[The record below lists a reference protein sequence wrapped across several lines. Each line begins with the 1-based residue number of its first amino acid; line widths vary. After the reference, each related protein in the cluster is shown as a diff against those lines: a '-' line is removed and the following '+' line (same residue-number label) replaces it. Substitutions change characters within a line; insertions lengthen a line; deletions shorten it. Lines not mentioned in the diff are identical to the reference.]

1 MIFFKIFGLS
11 LAFLLMLSGCQGNNS
26 DVPKS
31 DENSSSTPSLEV
43 NATLDAV
50 NLSFVNGDVLS
61 VISSGE
67 KKDIYIR
74 AFNINGTLD
83 TVGSISIQYPSKN
96 IHDNIDVGTF
106 NPTTAIIE
114 NGIAHFVYTAP
125 ADLQGRVDV
134 DDNSSDFVFFSTN
147 NPKVSSILHV
157 KYNPSNDIVATPA
170 VLDKLVLSE
179 SEINVTQSSQNRNFT
194 LFAYTN
200 QNTMNINAKILLKY
214 ENEAIGKDVGNLPA
228 SMNLVDGKVA
238 FSYISPSNLLAT
250 ANELSSTIVTLY
262 DKDNPGVATSLKINF
277 TPDKPT
283 LRVESPTVILTKDG
297 QAEQVTILAFDSNNQ
312 AFTNGTILVEY
323 PTDITDGSVS
333 GGIFT
338 QNEVSI
344 VNGKAIFNFTGPTP
358 LNSISDQTFTFK
370 YKEDPTAA
378 TVLKIQYSPDTEEK
392 ISVVLIS
399 DEYNVTLNSETVS
412 ISMNVFNGLMQPIE
426 SGNVKV
432 SYPSDVLL
440 GRDVGYFDSTDVPV
454 VNGRATFLYTAPKD
468 LENNTTS
475 LKFKFYYETDFTNY
489 DEFTI
494 NIDPAQNQIILT
506 TYKIKS
512 NLESNITMGLVSSKM
527 LSFNIQDENGNVLE
541 DSNITS
547 ITVKLLNPAL
557 GDLVSTNGNVSK
569 TYSSDKNNISL
580 RLDTQKISGIIPIQ
594 VFAKFKDA
602 NDDDQN
608 ITEVYNIVVLSGPP
622 TAMSMIYNGT
632 SYTDDGLYQENYTI
646 LVTDKY
652 QNRVN
657 TNPGLSLSM
666 ISGYAKDANDGR
678 RLFSYPDINSSR
690 QGDSPG
696 SMDPINNIF
705 EVAERNG
712 YKPDFTKVDTD
723 NDVLFTFGQGYTY
736 NASGKWDIDINGV
749 ASNQLKL
756 IDTFEANTT
765 VDNIGYAIGHN
776 YRQDVCKA
784 GVEYVGQVFV
794 DGNTSIIDK
803 DGIAKV
809 KINYPYYLGGKTIFI
824 SAEIVG
830 KTSDDNLI
838 SKFSEVKK
846 LTLRTT
852 GFKET
857 IANVSAGADSVTI
870 YLPVMLK
877 DAAEWY
883 RNSNF
888 GGQITASD
896 NIEIN
901 PNNISYHGQL
911 NSCGIPPSG
920 SDEGVAF
927 VKITDVNETQNKA
940 GTITLKNIVT
950 ADEF

>member
-1 MIFFKIFGLS
+1 
-11 LAFLLMLSGCQGNNS
+11 
-26 DVPKS
+26 
-31 DENSSSTPSLEV
+31 
-43 NATLDAV
+43 
-50 NLSFVNGDVLS
+50 
-61 VISSGE
+61 
-67 KKDIYIR
+67 
-74 AFNINGTLD
+74 
-83 TVGSISIQYPSKN
+83 
-96 IHDNIDVGTF
+96 
-106 NPTTAIIE
+106 
-114 NGIAHFVYTAP
+114 
-125 ADLQGRVDV
+125 
-134 DDNSSDFVFFSTN
+134 
-147 NPKVSSILHV
+147 
-157 KYNPSNDIVATPA
+157 
-170 VLDKLVLSE
+170 
-179 SEINVTQSSQNRNFT
+179 
-194 LFAYTN
+194 
-200 QNTMNINAKILLKY
+200 
-214 ENEAIGKDVGNLPA
+214 
-228 SMNLVDGKVA
+228 
-238 FSYISPSNLLAT
+238 
-250 ANELSSTIVTLY
+250 
-262 DKDNPGVATSLKINF
+262 
-277 TPDKPT
+277 
-283 LRVESPTVILTKDG
+283 LTKDG